1 MARYYPSRNDID
13 KPDKLERVVRDIYD
27 RLYKGRPASTVVTPD
42 TGGGGGTVG
51 PAGPQG
57 PPGPAGST
65 GATGPEGPEG
75 PIGPEGPM
83 GPEGP
88 AGAPAPTA
96 PSYYGHMYND
106 NYDTVVV
113 ITTVDTPVEI
123 GSGFSEGLNNGFTFG
138 GDHYLKCV
146 QAGQYMMVYSISG
159 LTASV
164 ANKTFEAGIMING
177 ILQVGSTSHAE
188 VSPGGSNR
196 PEVMSGTLIATLAVD
211 DEVSLCVANH
221 DDGTDLVVVHS
232 NLIVCS
238 LNGPVGPEGPTGP
251 AGATGATGPAG
262 ATGATG
268 PAGAT
273 GPQGIQG
280 IQGIQGDPGEGVATG
295 GTTGQVLTKVSATDY
310 DTAWADATGSSL
322 PAGGTTGQVLA
333 KASDADDDVAWV
345 TVSSGGGIVPVSQAK
360 TANGINSA
368 ILVDAQGNYWT
379 APTGITITTQSFY
392 PKDCITFDNINGA
405 GLSTSNS
412 TGLIL
417 NSTYTWTV
425 EMWFYMLST
434 GGAKGASAGYGNPL
448 ISQCRNSGAGEQG
461 LVITDAGE
469 ASINLNWGTSGYT
482 VTTSGLG
489 LAINT
494 LYHIALVKQVDTTY
508 EVFVDGIKVI
518 DSAITR
524 GWQFDTQLLYI
535 GKQLVASYPAYM
547 NSFHGH
553 IADYRITHQAL
564 YTSNFTPAVFS

>member
-27 RLYKGRPASTVVTPD
+27 RLYKGRPVSTVVTPD

-65 GATGPEGPEG
+65 GATGPEGPAG

-113 ITTVDTPVEI
+113 ITTPDTPVEVS
-123 GSGFSEGLNNGFTFG
+123 SGFSEGLNNGFTFG
-138 GDHYLKCV
+138 GAHYLKCV

-177 ILQVGSTSHAE
+177 VLQVGSTSHAE

-196 PEVMSGTLIATLAVD
+196 PEVMSGVLIATLAVD

-238 LNGPVGPEGPTGP
+238 LNGPVGPEGPMGP
-251 AGATGATGPAG
+251 AGATGAAGPAG
-262 ATGATG
+262 ATGPAG
-268 PAGAT
+268 PQGIQGAT

-295 GTTGQVLTKVSATDY
+295 GTTGQVLTKTSATDY
-310 DTAWADATGSSL
+310 DTEWADATGSSL

-333 KASDADDDVAWV
+333 KASDADDDVEWVDQSGGDTSNGYITYRIATLDEAVDAASQTVVIPVTAEANDLLVAWV
-345 TVSSGGGIVPVSQAK
+345 MHRSVLTP
-360 TANGINSA
+360 
-368 ILVDAQGNYWT
+368 
-379 APTGITITTQSFY
+379 P
-392 PKDCITFDNINGA
+392 A
-405 GLSTSNS
+405 GWDSEGSVKCGVYDQWLSTYSRVCEVGDIGANS
-412 TGLIL
+412 
-417 NSTYTWTV
+417 TWTV
-425 EMWFYMLST
+425 AASGRFHVHIQVYAREGGDSAPPTVLDYASVNTANTYTGTAPAIVTAANHGQTTAFGFTVVYGST
-434 GGAKGASAGYGNPL
+434 AAQWIVTGECSVTTPAASANYRCWCARKP
-448 ISQCRNSGAGEQG
+448 
-461 LVITDAGE
+461 
-469 ASINLNWGTSGYT
+469 
-482 VTTSGLG
+482 
-489 LAINT
+489 
-494 LYHIALVKQVDTTY
+494 
-508 EVFVDGIKVI
+508 
-518 DSAITR
+518 
-524 GWQFDTQLLYI
+524 LYI
-535 GKQLVASYPAYM
+535 GGDASGIFVKCSASVSNTAD
-547 NSFHGH
+547 NSCNASILLG
-553 IADYRITHQAL
+553 
-564 YTSNFTPAVFS
+564 

>member
-27 RLYKGRPASTVVTPD
+27 RLYKGRPVSTVVTPD

-65 GATGPEGPEG
+65 GATGPEGPAG

-113 ITTVDTPVEI
+113 ITTPDTPVEVS
-123 GSGFSEGLNNGFTFG
+123 SGFSEGLNNGFTFG
-138 GDHYLKCV
+138 GAHYLKCA

-177 ILQVGSTSHAE
+177 VLQAGSTSHAE

-196 PEVMSGTLIATLAVD
+196 PEVMSGVLIATLAVD

-238 LNGPVGPEGPTGP
+238 LNGPVGPAGPTG
-251 AGATGATGPAG
+251 ATGATGATGPVG
-262 ATGATG
+262 AD
-268 PAGAT
+268 

-280 IQGIQGDPGEGVATG
+280 IQGEQGIQGPQGDPGEGVPTG
-295 GTTGQVLTKVSATDY
+295 GTTGQVLTKTSSTDY
-310 DTAWADATGSSL
+310 DTEWADATGSSL

-333 KASDADDDVAWV
+333 KASGADGDVEWVTPTASIGYIGYRTATVNTFVVATSQDVVLPASAVVNDLFLAWV
-345 TVSSGGGIVPVSQAK
+345 MCRDTPTPPAGWDLVGSISTTGVFLQHLYVYSRVCEVGDAGTTTTWTQASSQRMCVHIQVFVRYNDSGNPPSILDF
-360 TANGINSA
+360 NS
-368 ILVDAQGNYWT
+368 
-379 APTGITITTQSFY
+379 TITE
-392 PKDCITFDNINGA
+392 NH
-405 GLSTSNS
+405 
-412 TGLIL
+412 
-417 NSTYTWTV
+417 
-425 EMWFYMLST
+425 
-434 GGAKGASAGYGNPL
+434 SAGATPANVTAYAHGQMAA
-448 ISQCRNSGAGEQG
+448 IGATAAYSTTSD
-461 LVITDAGE
+461 LSWVITGTLVNTTTVQPISDNRLWCGYRRLFIDMDLTDVIIQHPSASNIAGD
-469 ASINLNWGTSGYT
+469 SGNCS
-482 VTTSGLG
+482 VLLG
-489 LAINT
+489 
-494 LYHIALVKQVDTTY
+494 
-508 EVFVDGIKVI
+508 
-518 DSAITR
+518 
-524 GWQFDTQLLYI
+524 
-535 GKQLVASYPAYM
+535 
-547 NSFHGH
+547 
-553 IADYRITHQAL
+553 
-564 YTSNFTPAVFS
+564 